1 MKKDNLIV
9 LSLEINYES
18 KTIEIHTRHLSK
30 DNRLED
36 MYKILNCDYV
46 TCTEIEIE
54 GKYYDVWSDD
64 EALLKC
70 SPIPVLY
77 INDDVII
84 FGNVLFAK
92 ANSKG
97 DTCGLAYKDI
107 NIIYDYIQK
116 QDVKL
121 RKWLADRRKSKN

>member
-9 LSLEINYES
+9 LSLEINHES
-18 KTIEIHTRHLSK
+18 KTIEIHTRRLSK
-30 DNRLED
+30 DNCLKD
-36 MYKILNCDYV
+36 MYKILNCDCV

-64 EALLKC
+64 EALLKYR
-70 SPIPVLY
+70 PIPVLY
-77 INDDVII
+77 VNDDVII

-92 ANSKG
+92 ANRNG
-97 DTCGLAYKDI
+97 DTCGLAYKDV

-121 RKWLADRRKSKN
+121 RKWLADRRKNKG